1 VVFRREPDP
10 PADPLA
16 HVDPNAVP
24 RRFAGGVAEAVG
36 ARLRFQHVLEG
47 LRPGPLRDRLGELSP
62 KVDAG
67 VLAVW
72 ETVQRA
78 AEVERIAASLD
89 ADGVLAD
96 YKRARRDASTPPE
109 LMSALEERFESVQRL
124 LNVVDDVDQQLQL
137 LDARLGAAVA
147 RAAELAV
154 VAGGDPAG
162 SLDDE
167 LDAVVSELGLLR
179 DSLAAL

>member
-1 VVFRREPDP
+1 MVFRKKPDP
-10 PADPLA
+10 PADPVA
-16 HVDPNAVP
+16 HVDPGVVP
-24 RRFAGGVAEAVG
+24 RRFAEAVAEAVG
-36 ARLRFQHVLEG
+36 ARLRFRHVLDG

-78 AEVERIAASLD
+78 AEVERIAAGLD

-96 YKRARRDASTPPE
+96 YKRARRDPSTPPE
-109 LMSALEERFESVQRL
+109 LMAALEERFESVQRL
-124 LNVVDDVDQQLQL
+124 LNVVDDVDQKLRL

-154 VAGGDPAG
+154 VATDDPSGALG
-162 SLDDE
+162 AE
-167 LDAVVSELGLLR
+167 LDAVVSELGHLR
-179 DSLAAL
+179 DSMAAL

>member
-1 VVFRREPDP
+1 M
-10 PADPLA
+10 
-16 HVDPNAVP
+16 
-24 RRFAGGVAEAVG
+24 AEAVG
-36 ARLRFQHVLEG
+36 ARLRFRHVLEG
-47 LRPGPLRDRLGELSP
+47 LHDGPLRERLLELSP

-72 ETVQRA
+72 QTVQHGRLRRA
-78 AEVERIAASLD
+78 HRGEPRP
-89 ADGVLAD
+89 
-96 YKRARRDASTPPE
+96 RRSVGRLQAGQGATRSTPPE
-109 LMSALEERFESVQRL
+109 LVAAHEARFESVQRL

-154 VAGGDPAG
+154 VAAGDPAG

-167 LDAVVSELGLLR
+167 LDAVVSELGLLH

>member
-1 VVFRREPDP
+1 VVFRREPEP
-10 PADPLA
+10 P
-16 HVDPNAVP
+16 VDPVAQVDPRAVP
-24 RRFAGGVAEAVG
+24 RRFAGAVAEAVA
-36 ARLRFQHVLEG
+36 ARLRFRHVLEG
-47 LRPGPLRDRLGELSP
+47 LRPGPLRDRLDELSP

-78 AEVERIAASLD
+78 AEVERIAAGLD

-96 YKRARRDASTPPE
+96 YKRARRDTSTPPE
-109 LMSALEERFESVQRL
+109 LMAALEERFESVQRL
-124 LNVVDDVDQQLQL
+124 LNVVDDVDQRLQL

-154 VAGGDPAG
+154 VAADDPAV
-162 SLDDE
+162 SLGEE
-167 LDAVVSELGLLR
+167 LDAVVSELGHLR
-179 DSLAAL
+179 DTMAAL

>member
-1 VVFRREPDP
+1 VFRREPDP

-24 RRFAGGVAEAVG
+24 RRFAGAVADAVG
-36 ARLRFQHVLEG
+36 ARLRFRHVLEA
-47 LRPGPLRDRLGELSP
+47 LRPGPLRDRLDELSP

-78 AEVERIAASLD
+78 AEVERIAAGLD
-89 ADGVLAD
+89 ADGALAD
-96 YKRARRDASTPPE
+96 YKRARRDPSTPAE
-109 LMSALEERFESVQRL
+109 LMAALEERFESVQRL